1 MSDIAVLEKVVIV
14 HVWEEEELDYETSEA
29 YLIKPGYAMYVLTG
43 TVHLARVERIYQ
55 TGLHRFYVEDRS
67 TASIQLASCLTGD
80 ISVKIQEIVN
90 QNGFTNL
97 HENGVGGMVLYKKV
111 PSVCGVA
118 R

>member
-1 MSDIAVLEKVVIV
+1 MSDIAVLEKIVIV

-80 ISVKIQEIVN
+80 ISVKIQEIVMKLLSKN
-90 QNGFTNL
+90 ALDWLTCDVMHGMTGGFEFETL
-97 HENGVGGMVLYKKV
+97 
-111 PSVCGVA
+111 
-118 R
+118 